1 MIKFVVKVSAESQRS
16 YLCTCKYCTLVVTFT
31 VVSHVF
37 QEVVVYAKMTQT
49 DVVQQERTSDNEEES
64 ELPPESSKLGAQAAE
79 KAPQDADTE
88 RPPPTFSHLEFS
100 GEQVDRIMATEDFST
115 FIDRASRLVE
125 RALCDSSDILFDY
138 ISGEGEEGG

>member
-1 MIKFVVKVSAESQRS
+1 M
-16 YLCTCKYCTLVVTFT
+16 CKYCTLVVTFT
-31 VVSHVF
+31 VVSRIF

-64 ELPPESSKLGAQAAE
+64 ELPPESSKLGTQAAE

-88 RPPPTFSHLEFS
+88 RPLPTFSHLEYS